1 MNGFDPAG
9 ALALGA
15 VAAAV
20 VDEAGTVV
28 RWSRAAA
35 DLLGHPAEH
44 VCGRPVGELLAD
56 ASDEPHRC
64 ALAADG
70 FPAAGRTRLRHR
82 SGRAVEVAFR
92 IVRLEGSSELL
103 ALAAPAADTTEREQ
117 GLSLLR
123 ALFAQARMGVTLRD
137 TDLALVRTNITL
149 ETLGGPPGAA
159 GVEMRDVA
167 NARNAEAAEAA
178 LRRVLETGTP
188 LIGEAQDVRSPLL
201 PGRHRTLSLSAFR
214 LEDAQGE
221 SAGVVTLVTDISEQQ
236 RTRDHLD
243 LLRDASTRIG
253 GSLDV
258 ARTAQDLVDVLVPA
272 LGDLAWVELA
282 DPVIEGDEPANVLG
296 GAWLS
301 WRRVAVAS
309 ADGTWPSRL
318 LQKGAAAPRQPDIPT
333 LFAVQRGDVVVVDSE
348 TISAMFGEPHL
359 IALLVPENARWL
371 AVAPLFA
378 RGTVLGVVGISRSE
392 QREPFDEDEADL
404 LKKIASRAALSVDNA
419 RRYTREHR
427 AAVALQRRLLPRAT
441 TETPAAETIGV
452 YRPAGGGAEISGDWF
467 DVLSLPSLR
476 AAFVVG
482 DVIGHGLHATAT
494 MGRLRTAVQTLA
506 DLELDCDE
514 LLTHLDD
521 LVQRLAG
528 EAAPEN
534 RDTVGATCLYALYDP
549 VARRCALAS
558 AGHPVPVVSPC
569 DGTAR
574 PVDLSPGP
582 PLGVGGMPFETATLD
597 LAPGSVLALYT
608 DGLIKGGDGDTDAGL
623 RRLTDRLAAHCRPGR
638 PLDEIGRALLA
649 GLDDHPPRDDI
660 ALLLVRTRAVPAE
673 SVAHWEFPADPAS
686 VSDARDATT
695 RQLAAWG
702 LDDIAFSTELVVSE
716 LVTNAVRYA
725 GGPIGLRLIHEDVL
739 VCEVS
744 DPSNT
749 QPRLRRAQT
758 TDEGGR
764 GLFLVAQLS
773 TRWGS
778 RYSQRG
784 KTIWAEQAVGPCADQ
799 LMFSSVIPM

>member
-9 ALALGA
+9 ALASGA

-20 VDEAGTVV
+20 LDEAGTVV

-35 DLLGHPAEH
+35 DLLGHPAAH
-44 VCGRPVGELLAD
+44 VCGRPVGDLLAD
-56 ASDEPHRC
+56 TPGRTHPC
-64 ALAADG
+64 AFAADG
-70 FPAAGRTRLRHR
+70 SPAVGRTRLRHR
-82 SGRAVEVAFR
+82 SGHAVEVAFR
-92 IVRLEGSSELL
+92 IEPLEGSAELL
-103 ALAAPAADTTEREQ
+103 ALAAPVAGATEREQ
-117 GLSLLR
+117 GLSLLH
-123 ALFAQARMGVTLRD
+123 ALFSQTRMGVTLRD

-149 ETLGGPPGAA
+149 ETLGGSPGAD
-159 GVEMRDVA
+159 GVHMREVA
-167 NARNAEAAEAA
+167 DAASAEAAEAA
-178 LRRVLETGTP
+178 LRRVLETGVP
-188 LIGEAQDVRSPLL
+188 LIGEAQEVHSPHL

-214 LEDAQGE
+214 LEDARGE
-221 SAGVVTLVTDISEQQ
+221 PVGVVTLVTDISEQQ
-236 RTRDHLD
+236 RTRRHLD

-258 ARTAQDLVDVLVPA
+258 TRTAQDLVDVLVPA

-282 DPVIEGDEPANVLG
+282 EPVIEGDEPANVLG
-296 GAWLS
+296 GARLS

-309 ADGTWPSRL
+309 AAGPWPSRL
-318 LQKGAAAPRQPDIPT
+318 LQKGAVAPPQPDMPT
-333 LFAVQRGDVVVVDSE
+333 LLAVQRGDVVVADSE

-359 IALLVPENARWL
+359 IELLVPDDARWI
-371 AVAPLFA
+371 AVAPLVA
-378 RGTVLGVVGISRSE
+378 RGSVLGVVGVCRTG
-392 QREPFDEDEADL
+392 RGEPFDEDEGDL

-419 RRYTREHR
+419 RRYTRERR

-441 TETPAAETIGV
+441 TETPAAETVGV

-482 DVIGHGLHATAT
+482 DVFGHGLHASAT

-506 DLELDCDE
+506 DLELDCDD

-558 AGHPVPVVSPC
+558 AGHPVPVLVPC
-569 DGTAR
+569 DGRAR

-582 PLGVGGMPFETATLD
+582 PLGVGGMPFETVTVD

-608 DGLIKGGDGDTDAGL
+608 DGLIKGVDGDTDAGL
-623 RRLTDRLAAHCRPGR
+623 RRLTDRLAACCRPGR
-638 PLDEIGRALLA
+638 PLEEIGRALLA
-649 GLDDHPPRDDI
+649 DLDDHPPRDDI

-673 SVAHWEFPADPAS
+673 SVADWEFPAHPAS
-686 VSDARDATT
+686 VADAREAAT
-695 RQLAAWG
+695 RQLAEWG

-716 LVTNAVRYA
+716 LVTNAIRYA
-725 GGPIGLRLIHEDVL
+725 GGPIGLRLTHEDVL

-749 QPRLRRAQT
+749 QPRLRRACT

-778 RYSQRG
+778 RYSRRG
-784 KTIWAEQAVGPCADQ
+784 KTIWAEQAVGPGPDE
-799 LMFSSVIPM
+799 LTFSSVLPF